1 MIQLWAK
8 EHKPESAFNPRRV
21 SALVLL
27 ATARAVLRCSAGP
40 SLNEEAT
47 MGSEDGRMLAIW
59 DVVLLGFVMAMMAG
73 VLTGGPQA

>member
-1 MIQLWAK
+1 VLCWA
-8 EHKPESAFNPRRV
+8 
-21 SALVLL
+21 
-27 ATARAVLRCSAGP
+27 
-40 SLNEEAT
+40 SLNEEAA